1 MFNSSYKNYF
11 QALKIYNQALKINYQ
26 ALKIYFQA
34 LIIILDAVIE
44 CFICRTTTFY
54 PPALPPFIEGW
65 YLGAHSQVGVNE
77 RPPEVTSE
85 GNLL

>member
-34 LIIILDAVIE
+34 LIIILYAVLE
-44 CFICRTTTFY
+44 CFFWGTTTFY
-54 PPALPPFIEGW
+54 PPALSLLLRDGTW
-65 YLGAHSQVGVNE
+65 VLTA
-77 RPPEVTSE
+77 RSE
-85 GNLL
+85 